1 MIDCSVSFIL
11 RTASYISARVLG
23 FRSVSR
29 GVSGGVDDGVVHG
42 EG

>member
-11 RTASYISARVLG
+11 STASYISARVLG
-23 FRSVSR
+23 FR

-42 EG
+42 DG